1 MAENCPPA
9 STLSCTATNS
19 ITTAVIAASAFQTTN
34 LVHNLTSADLEK
46 YYKANPEVASSIP
59 KIISTAEAEIKKHLR
74 KTGREP
80 RVTVYLSPDP
90 EDESRLN
97 IVFRVRKNKN
107 NSSSYSRL
115 LKVWDRV
122 CEVVYSKAK
131 AKEVAEKISIILTI

>member
-19 ITTAVIAASAFQTTN
+19 TTTAVIAASAFQTTN

-59 KIISTAEAEIKKHLR
+59 EIISTAEAEIKKHMNLR
-74 KTGREP
+74 RKP

-97 IVFRVRKNKN
+97 IVFRMPKNKN